1 MGAVPFGEN
10 NANRTRLK
18 HSFSF
23 IFATN
28 FKPRGPIHGC
38 SLSTSAFQNASSG
51 GCCAT
56 VCTDERLCHDETDG
70 QTDREQCQS
79 ATDLRENSRPP
90 PDDLTAVQYYP
101 KSKTLASV
109 YDFCSRRDVIVL
121 LILLRRR
128 RKLSFQVI
136 AISLSFCFTLIR
148 PVFDHP
154 RSGVVCNFGRVCLSD
169 DNFRKPWRRKFIFA
183 HPVYLQEN
191 GSCSYMKVRV
201 KVKVTRAIKVEN
213 LYSRNVKLR
222 SAITPVLE
230 HIRPWRLR
238 SFPLRWIV
246 WCNRHLCHVT
256 GSIHGWSALD

>member
-169 DNFRKPWRRKFIFA
+169 DNFRKP
-183 HPVYLQEN
+183 
-191 GSCSYMKVRV
+191 
-201 KVKVTRAIKVEN
+201 
-213 LYSRNVKLR
+213 
-222 SAITPVLE
+222 
-230 HIRPWRLR
+230 
-238 SFPLRWIV
+238 
-246 WCNRHLCHVT
+246 
-256 GSIHGWSALD
+256 